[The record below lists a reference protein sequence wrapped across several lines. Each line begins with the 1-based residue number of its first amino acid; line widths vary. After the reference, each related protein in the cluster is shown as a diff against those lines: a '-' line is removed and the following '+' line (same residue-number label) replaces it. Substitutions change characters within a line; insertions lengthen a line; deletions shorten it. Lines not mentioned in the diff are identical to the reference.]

1 MAVINTGRLPKIGE
15 KVKNIVI
22 EEDGV
27 TINFEGGASIYGHAY
42 TTSREY
48 VSYRKSEGLNIPA
61 VVEDEAS
68 RNSNAPVNDSK
79 METPIGGELE
89 VEAGQ
94 PGY

>member
-27 TINFEGGASIYGHAY
+27 TINFEDGSSIYGHAY

-48 VSYRKSEGLNIPA
+48 VSYHANEGLNIPP
-61 VVEDEAS
+61 VKEDEKA
-68 RNSNAPVNDSK
+68 RVTAPEIDQVKTVVNA
-79 METPIGGELE
+79 GGE
-89 VEAGQ
+89 EAGQ